1 MKKIISKIIGM
12 SLILLGI
19 AVFLYPVIVNQV
31 NKKYM
36 KEKIDVF
43 VIESRYEDVS
53 EKDTLKQA
61 FIDYNQMLY
70 EEGQNIVDTFSYQ
83 VEEFNLREY
92 GYSANIVAYIDVP
105 KMNITLPIYLGATDT
120 NLNKGAALLSKT
132 SIPIGGINSNSVIA
146 AHRGLISSD
155 MFRNIQ
161 KLKIGDD
168 IKITNQW
175 EELIYKVCDIKIIDS
190 DDIDSILIQEN
201 RDLITLITCHP
212 YRENYQRYV
221 VYAERN

>member
-1 MKKIISKIIGM
+1 MKKIISKIIGI
-12 SLILLGI
+12 SLIVLGI
-19 AVFLYPVIVNQV
+19 AVLLYPVIANQV

-43 VIESRYEDVS
+43 VIQSRYEDVS

-70 EEGQNIVDTFSYQ
+70 EDGQNIVDTFSYQ

-92 GYSANIVAYIDVP
+92 GYSENIVAYIDVP
-105 KMNITLPIYLGATDT
+105 KMNITLPIYLGATDA

-146 AHRGLISSD
+146 AHRGLISND

-175 EELIYKVCDIKIIDS
+175 EELTYKVCDIKIIDS

>member
-31 NKKYM
+31 NKRYM
-36 KEKIDVF
+36 IEKIDVF

-92 GYSANIVAYIDVP
+92 GYSENIVAYIDVP

>member
-31 NKKYM
+31 NKRYM
-36 KEKIDVF
+36 KEKIDIF

-61 FIDYNQMLY
+61 FIYYNQMLY

-92 GYSANIVAYIDVP
+92 GYSENIVAYIDVP

>member
-1 MKKIISKIIGM
+1 MKKIISKIIGI
-12 SLILLGI
+12 SLIVLGI
-19 AVFLYPVIVNQV
+19 AVLLYPVIANQV

-70 EEGQNIVDTFSYQ
+70 EDGQNIVDTFSYQ

-92 GYSANIVAYIDVP
+92 GYSENIVAYIDVP
-105 KMNITLPIYLGATDT
+105 KMNITLPIYLGATDA

-146 AHRGLISSD
+146 AHRGLISND

>member
-1 MKKIISKIIGM
+1 MKKIISKIIGI
-12 SLILLGI
+12 SLIVLGI
-19 AVFLYPVIVNQV
+19 AVLLYPVIANQV

-92 GYSANIVAYIDVP
+92 GYSENIVAYIDVP

-146 AHRGLISSD
+146 AHRGIISND

>member
-19 AVFLYPVIVNQV
+19 AVFLYPAIVNQV
-31 NKKYM
+31 NKRYM

-92 GYSANIVAYIDVP
+92 GYSENIVAYIDVP

>member
-31 NKKYM
+31 NKRYM

-92 GYSANIVAYIDVP
+92 GYSENIVAYIDVP

>member
-31 NKKYM
+31 NKRYM

-92 GYSANIVAYIDVP
+92 GYSENIVAYIDVP

-175 EELIYKVCDIKIIDS
+175 EELTYKVCDIKIIDS

>member
-1 MKKIISKIIGM
+1 MKKIISKIIGI
-12 SLILLGI
+12 SLIVLGI
-19 AVFLYPVIVNQV
+19 AVLLYPVIANQV

-70 EEGQNIVDTFSYQ
+70 EDGQNIVDTFSYQ

-92 GYSANIVAYIDVP
+92 GYSENIVAYIDVP

>member
-1 MKKIISKIIGM
+1 
-12 SLILLGI
+12 
-19 AVFLYPVIVNQV
+19 
-31 NKKYM
+31 
-36 KEKIDVF
+36 
-43 VIESRYEDVS
+43 
-53 EKDTLKQA
+53 
-61 FIDYNQMLY
+61 
-70 EEGQNIVDTFSYQ
+70 
-83 VEEFNLREY
+83 
-92 GYSANIVAYIDVP
+92 
-105 KMNITLPIYLGATDT
+105 
-120 NLNKGAALLSKT
+120 
-132 SIPIGGINSNSVIA
+132 
-146 AHRGLISSD
+146 

>member
-1 MKKIISKIIGM
+1 MKKIISKIIGI
-12 SLILLGI
+12 SLIVLGI
-19 AVFLYPVIVNQV
+19 AVLLYPVIANQV

-70 EEGQNIVDTFSYQ
+70 EDGQNIVDTFSYQ

-92 GYSANIVAYIDVP
+92 GYSENIVAYIDVP
-105 KMNITLPIYLGATDT
+105 KMNITLPIYLGATDA

-146 AHRGLISSD
+146 AHRGLISND

-175 EELIYKVCDIKIIDS
+175 EELTYKVCDIKIIDS